1 MFILITFSFLQNCRS
16 SVRQRNRRTQ
26 SSHTV
31 VVGASEPEQLR
42 VEPIR
47 IRQVSQSSDTPNF
60 FIDRTPI
67 SKTEESYEI
76 NEHSD
81 KNNSVTNTEN
91 TVVCQGKVYKTAMVD
106 GFFYEQYVYEMKQTR
121 GPSLMTC
128 VVQEAKNFDDE

>member
-1 MFILITFSFLQNCRS
+1 M
-16 SVRQRNRRTQ
+16 Q

-47 IRQVSQSSDTPNF
+47 IRQVHQASDTPNF

-67 SKTEESYEI
+67 SKTEEPNYEI
-76 NEHSD
+76 DEHVDADNSD
-81 KNNSVTNTEN
+81 IN
-91 TVVCQGKVYKTAMVD
+91 TVTCQGNVYKTAMVH
-106 GFFYEQYVYEMKQTR
+106 GSFHEQYVYEMKQTR

-128 VVQEAKNFDDE
+128 VIQEPKNLDE